1 LGVPQTAQVKIE
13 SEEIEDM
20 RVSSVLLGL
29 AFFVGSVSIVA
40 AQDAAKVDTAHY
52 KVMSENAQVRVLHVH
67 YGPHE
72 KSVMHTHPDSV
83 VVSLTGGK
91 TMFHLPDGKTQVVEM
106 KPGDAMFTPHTVHLP
121 ENVGDHPMDAV
132 LIELKK

>member
-1 LGVPQTAQVKIE
+1 
-13 SEEIEDM
+13 M
-20 RVSSVLLGL
+20 RVSTVLLGVAL
-29 AFFVGSVSIVA
+29 VVGSVPVVV
-40 AQDAAKVDTAHY
+40 AQDAAKVDASHY

-83 VVSLTGGK
+83 VVSLSGGK

>member
-40 AQDAAKVDTAHY
+40 AQDAAKVDAAHY

>member
-1 LGVPQTAQVKIE
+1 
-13 SEEIEDM
+13 M
-20 RVSSVLLGL
+20 RIPSVVLGL
-29 AFFVGSVSIVA
+29 AFVVGGVPVLA
-40 AQDAAKVDTAHY
+40 AQDAAKVDAAHY
-52 KVMSENAQVRVLHVH
+52 KVMSENAEVRIVHVH

-72 KSVMHTHPDSV
+72 KSVMHAHPDAV

-121 ENVGDHPMDAV
+121 ENVGDKAMDAV

>member
-1 LGVPQTAQVKIE
+1 
-13 SEEIEDM
+13 M
-20 RVSSVLLGL
+20 RVLSVLAGV
-29 AFFVGSVSIVA
+29 AVVVGGVAVAA
-40 AQDAAKVDTAHY
+40 AQDPVKIAAAHY
-52 KVMSENAQVRVLHVH
+52 KVMSENAQVRILHVH
-67 YGPHE
+67 YAPHS
-72 KSVMHTHPDSV
+72 KSIMHSHPDSV

-121 ENVGDHPMDAV
+121 ENVSDKAMDAV

>member
-1 LGVPQTAQVKIE
+1 
-13 SEEIEDM
+13 M
-20 RVSSVLLGL
+20 RVSTVVLGVALI
-29 AFFVGSVSIVA
+29 VGRVTVLA
-40 AQDAAKVDTAHY
+40 AQDAAKVDATHY
-52 KVMSENAQVRVLHVH
+52 KVMSENAQVRILHVH

-83 VVSLTGGK
+83 VVSLSGGK

-106 KPGDAMFTPHTVHLP
+106 KPGDSMFTPHTVHLP
-121 ENVGDHPMDAV
+121 ENVGDKPMDAV